1 MSITLG
7 SPQPPDVSGK
17 PGLRRILLTILGG
30 ISLSFCSWVAFFS
43 FPGTGVAESVAAVT
57 YASLFL
63 AGLVLLL
70 GGCVQAAGFLYR
82 KFKGA
87 S

>member
-1 MSITLG
+1 MS
-7 SPQPPDVSGK
+7 SPEQPEESGK
-17 PGLRRILLTILGG
+17 PTLRRILLTILGG
-30 ISLSFCSWVAFFS
+30 VSLSGCSWVAFFS
-43 FPGTGVAESVAAVT
+43 FRGTGLIESMAVVT

-63 AGLVLLL
+63 AGIVLFL